1 MLRTSFPV
9 NIRTDQVHCEI
20 QFGSLSRPTHRN
32 TMWDFAKDEI
42 CAHQWIDLSEPDYGV
57 ALLNDCKYGHRA
69 IHNVLDL
76 HLLRSSSYPDP
87 NADRAEHRF
96 TYSVYPHQGNHVQ
109 AEIYRRGNELNIPL
123 RTISL
128 ASMPDQAAG
137 KLPSS
142 QTFLR
147 PDHPNIMVESV
158 KKAEDGDDIVVRL
171 YETSGTHVSTTLHC
185 GFGAAEAWTTDL
197 MENILT
203 ALPLG
208 EASNQIALSF
218 TPFEII
224 TLRLRL

>member
-1 MLRTSFPV
+1 M
-9 NIRTDQVHCEI
+9 
-20 QFGSLSRPTHRN
+20 
-32 TMWDFAKDEI
+32 
-42 CAHQWIDLSEPDYGV
+42 
-57 ALLNDCKYGHRA
+57 
-69 IHNVLDL
+69 
-76 HLLRSSSYPDP
+76 
-87 NADRAEHRF
+87 
-96 TYSVYPHQGNHVQ
+96 Q

-185 GFGAAEAWTTDL
+185 GFGATEAWTTDL

-203 ALPLG
+203 APLG
-208 EASNQIALSF
+208 EASNQIAPS
-218 TPFEII
+218 
-224 TLRLRL
+224 LRHLKS